1 MSTERPFQ
9 YVFGP
14 VASRRLGRSLG
25 VDVVPFKRCTLNC
38 IYCQLG
44 ATLEPTLTRAEFVPL
59 GDVVA
64 EVARKLAAGVSP
76 DYVTLSGSGEPTL
89 YSRLGELIGAI
100 KARTSVPV
108 AVITNGT
115 LLWDPEVRNSLI
127 GADLI
132 MPSLDAGDQAL
143 FDRVNRPHAALRFE
157 QVVEG
162 LAGFREQFSGPIW
175 LEVFVLAD
183 TSDADVERIAALARH
198 IRPDRVQL
206 NTVARPPAEPFALPA
221 SEERLRGML
230 TLFGKNAEII
240 AEFSRHQRRDAA
252 STTHEHVL
260 AMLKRRPCSVEDIV
274 SGLSISRSE
283 ALEHL
288 AYLVQ
293 SQDVRPEPRGE
304 TTYYLVSNRRP

>member
-64 EVARKLAAGVSP
+64 EVERKLAAGVSP

-183 TSDADVERIAALARH
+183 TSDADVERIAALARR